1 MRHRGTVMTKTPGRL
16 TISIQIEVTGLAE
29 LRLSRVYGCD
39 MCVENENGHMVCGE
53 EPDSLNCFKSRAFWA
68 WLSAGLE
75 SWDTPALGG
84 GSYPLLRR
92 IVPLSN

>member
-1 MRHRGTVMTKTPGRL
+1 MTKTPGRL

-53 EPDSLNCFKSRAFWA
+53 EPDILNCFKSRAFWA